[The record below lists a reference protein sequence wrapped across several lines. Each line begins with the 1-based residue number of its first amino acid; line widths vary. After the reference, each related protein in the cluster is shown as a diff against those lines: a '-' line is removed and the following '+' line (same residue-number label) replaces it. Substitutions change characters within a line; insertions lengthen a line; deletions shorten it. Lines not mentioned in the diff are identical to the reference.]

1 MKRQIVKW
9 IRFVIVCL
17 CSSLLLHPI
26 FLGAEKKAGNKGGRK
41 GTASYYADK
50 FNGRKT
56 ANGEVFNNG
65 DMTAAHNTLPLGS
78 YVKVTNLRNGR
89 SVIVRIT
96 DRLHS
101 HNARLIDLTKSAAR
115 KLGFLARGLARVKVE
130 SV

>member
-9 IRFVIVCL
+9 IRFVVLCL
-17 CSSLLLHPI
+17 CSGLLLHPL
-26 FLGAEKKAGNKGGRK
+26 FLGAGKSGQKPRQ

-56 ANGEVFNNG
+56 ASGEMFTNNG
-65 DMTAAHNTLPLGS
+65 MTAAHNTLPLGS

-96 DRLHS
+96 DRLHRK
-101 HNARLIDLTKSAAR
+101 NTRIIDLTKSAAR
-115 KLGFLARGLARVKVE
+115 KLGFLTRGLTRVKVE
-130 SV
+130 TV